1 MRSVSEPSVY
11 QRANY
16 VVVFYM
22 HERPSFFVGVPDWGR
37 QRISKKKK
45 SRPDLAASH

>member
-1 MRSVSEPSVY
+1 MCSVSEPSVY

-22 HERPSFFVGVPDWGR
+22 HERPSFLVGVPDWGR
-37 QRISKKKK
+37 QRGDQQQQNKNYST
-45 SRPDLAASH
+45 